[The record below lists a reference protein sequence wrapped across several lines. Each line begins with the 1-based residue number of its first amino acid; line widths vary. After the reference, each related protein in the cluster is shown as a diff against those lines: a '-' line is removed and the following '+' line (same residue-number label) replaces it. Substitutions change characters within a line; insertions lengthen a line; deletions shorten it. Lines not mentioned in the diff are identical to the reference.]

1 MAVQPVKFIALTEE
15 LEKVALDFQ
24 SEAQAILRKNGNVIT
39 GRLVN
44 SIKVQPAQ
52 VTPNGIVVPV
62 TMLQYGEWVNDG
74 AERRSG
80 KQPPVQAIEQWIK
93 LKRISVPKQF
103 KNVRQ
108 FAFAVAR
115 KIGEGGQRYRKPY
128 PFIQP
133 ALQYTINKNLQGI
146 AAAVAVD
153 VSTSLQKSIN
163 QSKSLK

>member
-1 MAVQPVKFIALTEE
+1 MAVQPVKFVALTEE
-15 LEKVALDFQ
+15 LEKVALDYQ
-24 SEAQAILRKNGNVIT
+24 SEAQAILRKNGNDIT
-39 GRLVN
+39 GRLIN
-44 SIKVQPAQ
+44 SIKVQSAQ
-52 VTPNGIVVPV
+52 VTPNSIVVPV
-62 TMLQYGEWVNDG
+62 TMLQYGVWVDNG

-115 KIGEGGQRYRKPY
+115 RIGEGGQRDRKAY

-133 ALQYTINKNLQGI
+133 ALDYTIQKNLQGI
-146 AAAVAVD
+146 ATAASVD
-153 VSTSLQKSIN
+153 ITASLQKSIN